1 MSDRTPTE
9 TLHAPT
15 AEPPRQPQSRRPL
28 WILGGLG
35 ATLLVATVIL
45 LVALFTRGGDD
56 SSAFVA
62 PTPPPTSPTSGAPS
76 PGPSPSATQLDPPAS
91 GDSDTGTDT
100 DTDTAQDTDGAS
112 SAPRLT
118 SFDAPTSEGGC
129 SKGGPAT
136 ELVRPLVTVSWNSA
150 SAISAWYV
158 NGSSDAAAAAYLQ
171 IPLAGD
177 ETDFEYDQVFPCN
190 QESATFTITLVGDH
204 GEHVSKTWTVEN
216 TGDTF

>member
-1 MSDRTPTE
+1 MSDSAPTE
-9 TLHAPT
+9 TLHAPV
-15 AEPPRQPQSRRPL
+15 AEPASRRTL
-28 WILGGLG
+28 WIIGGVG
-35 ATLLVATVIL
+35 AALLVATVIL
-45 LVALFTRGGDD
+45 LVALFSRGGDD
-56 SSAFVA
+56 SAAFTA
-62 PTPPPTSPTSGAPS
+62 PTPPPSSPTSAVPS
-76 PGPSPSATQLDPPAS
+76 PTPSLPATQPDPPDS
-91 GDSDTGTDT
+91 GDDE
-100 DTDTAQDTDGAS
+100 TDTAQDTSEAS
-112 SAPRLT
+112 SAPRFT
-118 SFDAPTSEGGC
+118 FFDAPTSEGGC

-150 SAISAWYV
+150 SAVAAWYV